1 MRRAT
6 IAMRRSIMTT
16 SKWSIKG
23 WKRRNMVA
31 SCRGSGV
38 GEEPRDIRMIRL
50 CAVLSRLSEIPTFP
64 FSTFR
69 LGGASRPPC
78 PVARC
83 SAPCAR
89 LRPCVDAPGPARVGV
104 VARVSSRSICMAIP
118 IFVRRVA
125 VSAGFRRVSTTAVLG
140 DHAVWPV
147 AVGLVA
153 SRPRTCGSWETCGSW
168 VSWESATGP
177 ARHAV
182 ENERAR
188 LARKNEP
195 EFLRTG
201 IPQTL
206 VSVADCALTVR
217 PADAP
222 AEGAMPPQPGRGWGV
237 QRRVAWDPGTATGR
251 AVGRRPRSR
260 RWPRCARPPT
270 CRPRACPRDHC
281 VPLGLGVAGR
291 GRGSGGGG

>member
-1 MRRAT
+1 MLFSLDCPRFRLFLSQLSGWAVPAAVPRGPVQRSVRSLAT
-6 IAMRRSIMTT
+6 LRRRS
-16 SKWSIKG
+16 
-23 WKRRNMVA
+23 
-31 SCRGSGV
+31 GSGSC
-38 GEEPRDIRMIRL
+38 GRRR
-50 CAVLSRLSEIPTFP
+50 
-64 FSTFR
+64 
-69 LGGASRPPC
+69 
-78 PVARC
+78 
-83 SAPCAR
+83 
-89 LRPCVDAPGPARVGV
+89 
-104 VARVSSRSICMAIP
+104 ARVSSRSICMAIP

-217 PADAP
+217 PADAS